1 MTNIEELYNKV
12 IQQKAAR
19 QRQNIES
26 FIVEFEKQMTGDLDK
41 LYQTDKERYN
51 ISLANVKKQGIRVF
65 RNDEGKHKLDCTNML
80 SNVFEHL

>member
-41 LYQTDKERYN
+41 FYQTDKEQYN
-51 ISLANVKKQGIRVF
+51 IALANVKKQGIRVF
-65 RNDEGKHKLDCTNML
+65 RNAEGKHKLDCTNML
-80 SNVFEHL
+80 SDIFEHL